1 MSSSLFLSSSI
12 WSRYGLIASLKA
24 LVKGSGVGSMPAV
37 IGLWD
42 RTSPELIGPRGVAL
56 YP

>member
-1 MSSSLFLSSSI
+1 M
-12 WSRYGLIASLKA
+12 ASLKA
-24 LVKGSGVGSMPAV
+24 FVKGSGVGSMPAV